1 MNSSD
6 TAYKVATLYCVLI
19 TFFYVY
25 CLLMM
30 TNLKFSFIFQCS
42 YEADKALED
51 LDWVSAWYE
60 RNCNS

>member
-51 LDWVSAWYE
+51 LDWVSA
-60 RNCNS
+60 